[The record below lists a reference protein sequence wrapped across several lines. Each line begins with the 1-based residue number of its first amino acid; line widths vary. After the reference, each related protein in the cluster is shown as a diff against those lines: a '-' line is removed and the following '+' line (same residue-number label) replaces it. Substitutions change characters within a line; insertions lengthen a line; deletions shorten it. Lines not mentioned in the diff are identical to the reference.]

1 MIFLNLIW
9 NGLNRNVIVV
19 EVTESKLPVVDIS
32 KCLSISESS
41 KHSTT
46 LIAIYETFIHV
57 LFKAENNKNPGLGF
71 KKRVPEHHHGKQQ
84 FSTSQETSNQ
94 HIEET
99 NT

>member
-1 MIFLNLIW
+1 M
-9 NGLNRNVIVV
+9 

-57 LFKAENNKNPGLGF
+57 LFKAENNKKILVWVLKRGSLSIITVNNNLVLHKRHQINTL
-71 KKRVPEHHHGKQQ
+71 KKQIHEN
-84 FSTSQETSNQ
+84 EW
-94 HIEET
+94 
-99 NT
+99 